1 MSIKNFLTIFVEFMD
16 ANAARCYNYF
26 ALNLLS
32 VKLLCAID
40 LNPTNNIMNITKF
53 GME

>member
-16 ANAARCYNYF
+16 ANAARYYNYF